1 MVNINISSKR
11 WLIVGGGEVATRRL
25 KKIIEPEG
33 SVKLVGKSI
42 SKQIKNISKKNKNI
56 KLLERSYRVSDLNS
70 TDFVIACT
78 NNKDL
83 NDKIIKASR
92 KKNILASNASNQ
104 KLSDFSFTST
114 FKLNKDISI
123 NFDTA
128 GNSPLFSKVIRILF
142 QENLKQDLLKIYK
155 LLKSSRRDKDELKR
169 LEKLILKSGLLKS
182 GTYNNNVT
190 KIIKELKKGI
200 KANGSS

>member
-1 MVNINISSKR
+1 MVYINISSKR

-25 KKIIEPEG
+25 KKIIESEG

>member
-25 KKIIEPEG
+25 KKIIESEG

-200 KANGSS
+200 KSIGSS

>member
-1 MVNINISSKR
+1 M
-11 WLIVGGGEVATRRL
+11 IVGGGEVATRRL
-25 KKIIEPEG
+25 KKIIESEG

-169 LEKLILKSGLLKS
+169 LEKLILKSGLLKG

>member
-1 MVNINISSKR
+1 M
-11 WLIVGGGEVATRRL
+11 
-25 KKIIEPEG
+25 
-33 SVKLVGKSI
+33 GKSI

-104 KLSDFSFTST
+104 KFSDFSFTST
-114 FKLNKDISI
+114 FKLNKD
-123 NFDTA
+123 
-128 GNSPLFSKVIRILF
+128 
-142 QENLKQDLLKIYK
+142 
-155 LLKSSRRDKDELKR
+155 RRPQYL
-169 LEKLILKSGLLKS
+169 
-182 GTYNNNVT
+182 
-190 KIIKELKKGI
+190 
-200 KANGSS
+200 

>member
-25 KKIIEPEG
+25 KKIIESEG

-114 FKLNKDISI
+114 FKLNKDIFETIYHASLEASCECAEDRETEILEYKQLSEI
-123 NFDTA
+123 N
-128 GNSPLFSKVIRILF
+128 S
-142 QENLKQDLLKIYK
+142 ENNANLMWMIDLKYKWKNLTYYFELLVVFISY
-155 LLKSSRRDKDELKR
+155 
-169 LEKLILKSGLLKS
+169 
-182 GTYNNNVT
+182 
-190 KIIKELKKGI
+190 
-200 KANGSS
+200 

>member
-25 KKIIEPEG
+25 KKIIESEG

-78 NNKDL
+78 NNTDL

>member
-25 KKIIEPEG
+25 KKIIESEG

>member
-25 KKIIEPEG
+25 KKIIESEG

-92 KKNILASNASNQ
+92 KKNILASTASNQ

-169 LEKLILKSGLLKS
+169 LDKLILKSGFLIS

>member
-25 KKIIEPEG
+25 KKIIESEG

-142 QENLKQDLLKIYK
+142 QENLKQDLLEIYK

>member
-25 KKIIEPEG
+25 KKIIESEG

-92 KKNILASNASNQ
+92 KKNILASNASNK

>member
-25 KKIIEPEG
+25 KKIIESEG

-92 KKNILASNASNQ
+92 KKN
-104 KLSDFSFTST
+104 
-114 FKLNKDISI
+114 
-123 NFDTA
+123 FD
-128 GNSPLFSKVIRILF
+128 NS
-142 QENLKQDLLKIYK
+142 
-155 LLKSSRRDKDELKR
+155 
-169 LEKLILKSGLLKS
+169 
-182 GTYNNNVT
+182 
-190 KIIKELKKGI
+190 
-200 KANGSS
+200 

>member
-25 KKIIEPEG
+25 KKIIESEG

-155 LLKSSRRDKDELKR
+155 LLKSSRRDKDELKG

-200 KANGSS
+200 KSNGSS

>member
-1 MVNINISSKR
+1 M
-11 WLIVGGGEVATRRL
+11 
-25 KKIIEPEG
+25 
-33 SVKLVGKSI
+33 
-42 SKQIKNISKKNKNI
+42 
-56 KLLERSYRVSDLNS
+56 LERSYRVSDLNS

>member
-25 KKIIEPEG
+25 KKIIESEG

-142 QENLKQDLLKIYK
+142 QENLKQDLLEIYK

-200 KANGSS
+200 KSNGSS

>member
-25 KKIIEPEG
+25 KKIIESEG

-142 QENLKQDLLKIYK
+142 QENLKQDLLEIYK

-190 KIIKELKKGI
+190 KIIKEVKKGI

>member
-25 KKIIEPEG
+25 KKIIESEG

-92 KKNILASNASNQ
+92 KKNILASNATNQ

>member
-25 KKIIEPEG
+25 KKIIESED

>member
-25 KKIIEPEG
+25 KKIIESEG
-33 SVKLVGKSI
+33 SVKLVGKNI